1 LQLISRGGIAPPF
14 FICYNFVMD
23 RDKLKIIVSDL
34 EMLLNAMKAEV
45 WSDTQSYKYDDLDPV
60 EVDYDDQ
67 IEEI

>member
-1 LQLISRGGIAPPF
+1 
-14 FICYNFVMD
+14 MD

>member
-1 LQLISRGGIAPPF
+1 
-14 FICYNFVMD
+14 MD
-23 RDKLKIIVSDL
+23 RDKLKIIVSYL